1 MSKIYKI
8 SKDLEFNNED
18 PKQTRKLSDSV
29 EGVMV
34 LKSISVNNRFATLE
48 FINENGKNVGS
59 IYGLFTKNESYD
71 YYELTDDGKWI
82 KLDSFD
88 KKEDE

>member
-8 SKDLEFNNED
+8 SKDLEFNNKD

-48 FINENGKNVGS
+48 FIKENGKNVGL

-71 YYELTDDGKWI
+71 YYELTDDGKWN
-82 KLDSFD
+82 KLGSSVE
-88 KKEDE
+88 KEDE